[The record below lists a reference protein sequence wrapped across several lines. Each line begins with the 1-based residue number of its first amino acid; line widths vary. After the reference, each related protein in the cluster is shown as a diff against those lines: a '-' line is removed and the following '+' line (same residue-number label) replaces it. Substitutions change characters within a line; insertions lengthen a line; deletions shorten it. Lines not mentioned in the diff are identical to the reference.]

1 LAGHDGCECRRQ
13 FIAGLQM
20 IAVDG
25 KQHVLW
31 PDASP
36 GCWPVGRYL
45 DDHQSSGHN
54 GVIHG
59 ESQPA
64 GTCRGRRGDAEA

>member
-1 LAGHDGCECRRQ
+1 LAGHDGGECSSE

-31 PDASP
+31 PDASLRRR
-36 GCWPVGRYL
+36 PVRRYL
-45 DDHQSSGHN
+45 DDYQSPGHH
-54 GVIHG
+54 GVIYG

-64 GTCRGRRGDAEA
+64 GSCRGRRGDAKA